1 MADEYRDSRAV
12 AELKEYLTER
22 GIQTSIYNRDRLVV
36 LARAAADIGLEPE
49 SDPLD
54 VKREHD
60 HERRT
65 IVLSTG
71 ETTLLPDVK
80 DITDWQCDLAYIPN
94 IEMGDI
100 MVYLMTS
107 CGWIKSR
114 LSSYKND
121 NSYKLF
127 ENKHVDNVMLK
138 TFENDYTYVMSTCL
152 PETRQNEKP
161 YQTWVLL
168 SKDGSV
174 KSGGCTC
181 VA

>member
-1 MADEYRDSRAV
+1 MADEHRDSRTV

-22 GIQTSIYNRDRLVV
+22 GIQTSIYNRERLVV
-36 LARAAADIGLEPE
+36 LASAAADIGLEPE

-161 YQTWVLL
+161 YQTWLLL